1 MSHILEGSA
10 HTLFF
15 DGCSKGN
22 PGPSGAGAVIY
33 DENNNELWGNSS
45 FVGIKETNNVAEYSG
60 LLLGLNEA
68 IKRNI
73 NNLVVKGDSKLVIE
87 QLKGSYKVKSARL
100 LPFYEKAKNLS
111 KNIKSVQF
119 EHVYRTENKRADE
132 LSNKGLSRN

>member
-1 MSHILEGSA
+1 MSYTAA

-33 DENNNELWGNSS
+33 DENNNELWGDSS

-73 NNLVVKGDSKLVIE
+73 TNLAVKGDSKLVIE

-111 KNIKSVQF
+111 KSIKSIQF

-132 LSNKGLSRN
+132 LSNKGLNRN

>member
-1 MSHILEGSA
+1 MSYTA
-10 HTLFF
+10 YTLFF

-33 DENNNELWGNSS
+33 DENNNELWGDSS

-73 NNLVVKGDSKLVIE
+73 TNLVVKGDSKLVIE

-111 KNIKSVQF
+111 KSIKSIQF
-119 EHVYRTENKRADE
+119 VHVYRTENKRADE

>member
-1 MSHILEGSA
+1 MSHTAA

-33 DENNNELWGNSS
+33 DENNNELWGDSS

-73 NNLVVKGDSKLVIE
+73 TNLVVKGDSKLVIE

-100 LPFYEKAKNLS
+100 LQFYEKAKNLCKS
-111 KNIKSVQF
+111 IKSVQF